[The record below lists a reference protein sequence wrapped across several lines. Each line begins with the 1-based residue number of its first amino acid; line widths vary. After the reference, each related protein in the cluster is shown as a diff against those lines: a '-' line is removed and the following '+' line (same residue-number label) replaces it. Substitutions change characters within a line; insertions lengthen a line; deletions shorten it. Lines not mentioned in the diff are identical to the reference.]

1 MGKKLD
7 KKAKAAVA
15 KAAKGMKA
23 ERVDKA
29 VKKFRKLEGK
39 LWTREYLLKIAE
51 FDGATIA
58 PVNGAAARADAMG
71 TLAGEHHKLLTS
83 EKSVELV
90 RSLARETVAG
100 GRIDDPQLLDEI
112 RVLGRDQREA
122 SAIPTEEAEA
132 WTRLTCEADAVWH
145 KAKAANDWASFEP
158 YVDRIVGQLKH
169 QAELMDPKRDPYD
182 VWLDQYE
189 RGLSAKSFD
198 AFCDEVKATVV
209 PLVHAIG
216 ERGQQPAADFLHAH
230 VPEAAQRAISFDLM
244 KLVGLDLNDTTLAFT
259 EHPFSEGFSVGDARI
274 ATHIYEDDC
283 ISNVYSIIHEA
294 GHAMYEL
301 GVNPAYARTCL
312 EGGTSMGIH
321 ESQSRFFEN
330 TVGRSRAFMDPLL
343 EVLRRHAPEVYGAV
357 DEDTLYRAVNIAQ
370 PSLIRTEADELT
382 YPLHVMVRYEIEHM
396 LFAGEATAKDIPAL
410 WNRFM
415 DEYLGIP
422 VPDDTRGCLQDT
434 HWSGGSFGYFPTYA
448 LGSAYDAMFV
458 PAMCRDGVDLT
469 GACASGDLAPV
480 RAWLGEHIWQWG
492 RAKDAPEL
500 ISGACGMAFDA
511 RYYCSYLQDK
521 FTTLYEL

>member
-7 KKAKAAVA
+7 KKAEPAAG
-15 KAAKGMKA
+15 KTSKGMK
-23 ERVDKA
+23 VDKA

-58 PVNGAAARADAMG
+58 PANGAAARAEAMG

-90 RSLARETVAG
+90 RSLARETVTG
-100 GRIDDPQLLDEI
+100 GKIDDPQLLDEI

-122 SAIPTEEAEA
+122 SVIPTEEAEA

-158 YVDRIVGQLKH
+158 YVDKIVSQLKH

-189 RGLSAKSFD
+189 RGLSTESFD

-216 ERGQQPAADFLHAH
+216 ERGQQPAADFLHAR
-230 VPEAAQRAISFDLM
+230 VPEAAQRAMSFDLM
-244 KLVGLDLNDTTLAFT
+244 KLVGLDLDDTTLAFT
-259 EHPFSEGFSVGDARI
+259 EHPFSEGFAVGDARI

-330 TVGRSRAFMDPLL
+330 TVGRSRAFTP
-343 EVLRRHAPEVYGAV
+343 RR
-357 DEDTLYRAVNIAQ
+357 
-370 PSLIRTEADELT
+370 
-382 YPLHVMVRYEIEHM
+382 
-396 LFAGEATAKDIPAL
+396 
-410 WNRFM
+410 
-415 DEYLGIP
+415 
-422 VPDDTRGCLQDT
+422 
-434 HWSGGSFGYFPTYA
+434 
-448 LGSAYDAMFV
+448 
-458 PAMCRDGVDLT
+458 
-469 GACASGDLAPV
+469 
-480 RAWLGEHIWQWG
+480 
-492 RAKDAPEL
+492 
-500 ISGACGMAFDA
+500 
-511 RYYCSYLQDK
+511 
-521 FTTLYEL
+521 